1 MSNGVYTLWCRY
13 VFSRLANGY
22 ADYLEKDWA
31 ARFESRPAGKGLDRV
46 GALVAGGYWVL
57 TIVAFLMLQLAGFDM
72 LGTGAIPMAVL
83 TAPSS
88 VLMMMAHPSL
98 HLDPTRPYYDPLVS
112 SLGTFVLL
120 PLVCGG
126 LNASILYWLVSVIQ
140 RRRRRNKSSE

>member
-1 MSNGVYTLWCRY
+1 
-13 VFSRLANGY
+13 
-22 ADYLEKDWA
+22 
-31 ARFESRPAGKGLDRV
+31 
-46 GALVAGGYWVL
+46 
-57 TIVAFLMLQLAGFDM
+57 MLQLAGFDM
-72 LGTGAIPMAVL
+72 IGTGAIPIAVL

-126 LNASILYWLVSVIQ
+126 LNATILYWLVSVIQ
-140 RRRRRNKSSE
+140 RRRHRNKSSE